1 MKADAITTD
10 LPETAGPTMVR
21 IRPETRE
28 KVERVAEIKSWTLT
42 EAFDQAIDALIA
54 RDPQLKS
61 LRR

>member
-1 MKADAITTD
+1 
-10 LPETAGPTMVR
+10 MVR